1 MAQKKKKSGE
11 GGGKKRGYNVKRT
24 DRNDNSAK
32 SDTQWKPYHSCFYPF
47 LPFCFAEQF
56 LPSYRSFFGTSLFGT
71 RSCLNT
77 CPFLRITLH
86 RYVTNEV
93 PHYAN
98 NSMHASALIAS
109 FFAQNQSAGTCMKKV
124 VAFVRLARH
133 VRRSCCRCS
142 FVIITQVS
150 QCIQL
155 LQTNDIK
162 TSLVVY

>member
-1 MAQKKKKSGE
+1 MAQKKKKR
-11 GGGKKRGYNVKRT
+11 KRRGYNVKRS

-86 RYVTNEV
+86 CYVTNGV

-124 VAFVRLARH
+124 AFVRLACH
-133 VRRSCCRCS
+133 IRRSCCHCS
-142 FVIITQVS
+142 FVIIQVS
-150 QCIQL
+150 QCLAIA
-155 LQTNDIK
+155 TNDIK
-162 TSLVVY
+162 TSSVY